1 MSSMINELKLLIN
14 NNNLIGVQ
22 GYINELLVNDGEHLM
37 DPAYIFQKV
46 YLHACLKKNKEIAEW
61 LEKECFPLLSAIQQ
75 IAIRQCF
82 PYGRVLL
89 SKE

>member
-1 MSSMINELKLLIN
+1 MIHDLKLLIN
-14 NNNLIGVQ
+14 NDNLIGVQ
-22 GYINELLVNDGEHLM
+22 EYINELLLNEGEHLM

-46 YLHACLKKNKEIAEW
+46 YLHACLMKRKEIADW
-61 LEKECFPLLSAIQQ
+61 LEKECFPLLPPIQQ

-89 SKE
+89 SK

>member
-1 MSSMINELKLLIN
+1 MTSMIHDLKLLIN

-22 GYINELLVNDGEHLM
+22 EYINELLLNEGEHLM

-46 YLHACLKKNKEIAEW
+46 YLHACLMKRKEIAEW
-61 LEKECFPLLSAIQQ
+61 LEKECFLLLPSIQQ

-82 PYGRVLL
+82 PYGYILL
-89 SKE
+89 SKQ